1 MRHRESKFSPAA
13 GFSLLELLIAMAV
26 TLIMMAAASALL
38 AGSFNVR
45 ARQNQQTEALA
56 DAQRALNIMT
66 REIGNAGF
74 GLTNN
79 GIVTANS
86 DASSIRVRAN
96 LNAFSGQTTSNAISD
111 PNEDVRYMLAV
122 EGGHSYIIR
131 LDVNTSEQ
139 TTVLANRID
148 TFRIGYYSARVNYT
162 VPTACGPINTGGV
175 AEVAQRSAARFLVIQ
190 VCVELP
196 ARGRPGSPGYQPPAV
211 AQLVSDVT
219 LRNANLLHY

>member
-1 MRHRESKFSPAA
+1 MKPRETKFSPAA
-13 GFSLLELLIAMAV
+13 GFSLMELLIAMAV
-26 TLIMMAAASALL
+26 TLIVMASATALL

-45 ARQNQQTEALA
+45 ARQNQQTDALS
-56 DAQRALNIMT
+56 DAQRALNIMS

-74 GLTNN
+74 GLTNS
-79 GIVTANS
+79 GIVAANS
-86 DASSIRVRAN
+86 DATSIRIRAN
-96 LNAFSGQTTSNAISD
+96 LNAFAGETTSNAVSD
-111 PNEDVRYMLAV
+111 PNEDVRYMLIN
-122 EGGHSYIIR
+122 EGGNSYIIR
-131 LDVNTSEQ
+131 LDVNTDEQ

-148 TFRIGYYSARVNYT
+148 TFRLGYYASQVNYT
-162 VPTACGPINTGGV
+162 VPVACGPINTGGV

-219 LRNANLLHY
+219 LRNANLFHY

>member
-1 MRHRESKFSPAA
+1 MRQRESNFSPAA
-13 GFSLLELLIAMAV
+13 GFSLFELLIAMAV
-26 TLIMMAAASALL
+26 TLIIMAAASALL

-45 ARQNQQTEALA
+45 ARQNQQTDALA

-86 DASSIRVRAN
+86 TANSIRVRAN
-96 LNAFSGQTTSNAISD
+96 LNAFNGQTTSNAVSD

-122 EGGHSYIIR
+122 EGGNSYIIR
-131 LDVNTSEQ
+131 LDVNTNEQ

-148 TFRIGYYSARVNYT
+148 TFRIGYYSTRVDYT
-162 VPTACGPINTGGV
+162 VPIACGPINTGGV

-196 ARGRPGSPGYQPPAV
+196 ERGRPGSPGYQPPTV

-219 LRNANLLHY
+219 LRNANLFHY